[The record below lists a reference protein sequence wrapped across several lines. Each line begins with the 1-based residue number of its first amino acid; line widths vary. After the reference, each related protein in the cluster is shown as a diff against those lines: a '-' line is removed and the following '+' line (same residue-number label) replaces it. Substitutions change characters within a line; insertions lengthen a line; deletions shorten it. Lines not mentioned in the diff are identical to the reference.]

1 MICCVS
7 VKLLQSHIEFSST
20 RTAPISMY
28 DWMIIV
34 TTLLYVVYF
43 VDIVGRAAGWK
54 FLVRK
59 NTNRTEIEMEAPS
72 NIQPG

>member
-1 MICCVS
+1 
-7 VKLLQSHIEFSST
+7 
-20 RTAPISMY
+20 MY